1 MMKGNL
7 EKHKSKYSLEKP
19 PSQGKEMYSTIKDY
33 SEYSTI
39 QGVIYIFQTN
49 QTQIGKVF
57 WSMVIIAMLALGT
70 YWSVCA
76 YQDWL
81 NNPVMTTIKT
91 SALSIKEINFPAVT
105 ICGQGMNADI
115 VTAGLTLSLKSNH
128 AIGN

>member
-1 MMKGNL
+1 MKL
-7 EKHKSKYSLEKP
+7 ISEKTKP
-19 PSQGKEMYSTIKDY
+19 FLKKPTSPGKEMYNIIQDY

-39 QGVIYIFQTN
+39 QGVIYIFQRN

-57 WSMVIIAMLALGT
+57 WSLVIIAMLALGT

-81 NNPVMTTIKT
+81 DNPVMTTIKT
-91 SALSIKEINFPAVT
+91 SALPIKEINFPAVT

>member
-1 MMKGNL
+1 MKGNL

>member
-91 SALSIKEINFPAVT
+91 SALPVKEISFPAVT
-105 ICGQGMNADI
+105 ICGQGMNEDI
-115 VTAGLTLSLKSNH
+115 VIAGLYKTNCASWH
-128 AIGN
+128 CP

>member
-7 EKHKSKYSLEKP
+7 ENHKFKYSLQKP
-19 PSQGKEMYSTIKDY
+19 PSKGKEMYSTIKDY

-81 NNPVMTTIKT
+81 NNPVITTIKT
-91 SALSIKEINFPAVT
+91 SALSIKEIDFPAVT

-115 VTAGLTLSLKSNH
+115 VTAGLKPINQTT
-128 AIGN
+128 